1 MSRILWVRSNNL
13 DMDDC
18 TSFPSSEKDHSTD
31 ISLPLES
38 FTIISMNDMGSQSL
52 EALNGHSGALK
63 RLSLYV
69 EPTALRALDSLSG
82 CKKLESLFLEAG
94 HGLRGVDWEAEM
106 PGVFESVV
114 EWLKACAALATLE
127 IFNLPSAPSLLTK
140 ILQGGAVRLTS
151 LEARMAQTT
160 EEFYTALFHQS
171 GLEELTII
179 TEEDIGDV
187 DEPRHARFVDAVC
200 RLPELRG
207 LVAKNEMLALDDMV
221 RITETATKLE
231 DFRFNGEDVGDEYLV
246 ALARLP
252 QLRNLN
258 VLASS
263 NFSFGGLV
271 SFIHE
276 LAHPPDP
283 AAAHNHEGLSILIT
297 QLGESKFSESQEQYL
312 ASEIRNALMG
322 RIDIGYVADP
332 DELHESDFSD

>member
-1 MSRILWVRSNNL
+1 
-13 DMDDC
+13 
-18 TSFPSSEKDHSTD
+18 
-31 ISLPLES
+31 
-38 FTIISMNDMGSQSL
+38 MNDMGSQSL

-69 EPTALRALDSLSG
+69 EPTALRALDSLSE

-114 EWLKACAALATLE
+114 EWLKACASLATLE
-127 IFNLPSAPSLLTK
+127 IFNMPSAPSLLTK
-140 ILQGGAVRLTS
+140 ILQGGAVRLTT
-151 LEARMAQTT
+151 LEARMAQAT
-160 EEFYTALFHQS
+160 EEFYTALFHQA
-171 GLEELTII
+171 GLEELTVI
-179 TEEDIGDV
+179 TDEDPGDAV
-187 DEPRHARFVDAVC
+187 DEARHARFVDAVC

-207 LVAKNEMLALDDMV
+207 LVAKNEMLALDDVV
-221 RITETATKLE
+221 RITQTATKLE
-231 DFRFNGEDVGDEYLV
+231 DFRFNGDDVGDEYLV

-263 NFSFGGLV
+263 NFSFAGLV
-271 SFIHE
+271 SFIHD
-276 LAHPPDP
+276 LARHPDP
-283 AAAHNHEGLSILIT
+283 ASNHDGLSILIT
-297 QLGESKFSESQEQYL
+297 QLGEVKFSDAEEQYL